1 MRSIVKMWLCLG
13 ALVLLVPG
21 ARAQKL
27 EDYLSR
33 YLGDN
38 GKKYLQP
45 LGDAFGANMNSGL
58 YHSAHIPRVGLH
70 LGLDLLIPAAL
81 IAEDQRTFTA
91 TTEEGFYP
99 VTTRE
104 VPTVF
109 GDTQPVTIAGQGGTV
124 YNFPGGYDLS
134 MLPLAIPQVTVGS
147 LLGTELT
154 LRYAVA
160 QLNEDIGDLTLT
172 GIGIRHSVSQY
183 IPLFP
188 IDVSVSYFHQTLKV
202 GDILDAATDVVGVQA
217 SKSFSL
223 LTLYG
228 GVAYEKAGMDVS
240 YTHGEGAE
248 AETIAFSL
256 EGQNKMRMTVGANLH
271 LALFQLHADYSLAS
285 QNSAC
290 LGLYIGL

>member
-1 MRSIVKMWLCLG
+1 MRSIVKKWLCLG
-13 ALVLLVPG
+13 ALILLVPG

-58 YHSAHIPRVGLH
+58 YHTAHIPRVGLH
-70 LGLDLLIPAAL
+70 LGVEMLVPAAL
-81 IAEDQRTFTA
+81 IGDDQRTFTA

-99 VTTRE
+99 VTTRD

-109 GDTQPVTIAGQGGTV
+109 GDTQPVSIAGQGGTV

-134 MLPLAIPQVTVGS
+134 LLPLAMPQVTVGS

-154 LRYAVA
+154 LRYAA
-160 QLNEDIGDLTLT
+160 FQLNEDVGDLTLT
-172 GIGIRHSVSQY
+172 GIGVRHSLSQY

-188 IDVSVSYFHQTLKV
+188 VDVAVSYFHQTLEV
-202 GDILDAATDVVGVQA
+202 GDLLDAATNVVGVQA
-217 SKSFSL
+217 SKSFGL

-228 GVAYEKAGMDVS
+228 GLAYEKATMDVS

-256 EGQNKMRMTVGANLH
+256 EGQNKVRMTAGATLK

>member
-109 GDTQPVTIAGQGGTV
+109 GDTQPVSIAGQGGTV

-160 QLNEDIGDLTLT
+160 QLNEDIGDLTLA

>member
-109 GDTQPVTIAGQGGTV
+109 GDTQPVSIAGQGGTV

>member
-91 TTEEGFYP
+91 TEEGFYP

-109 GDTQPVTIAGQGGTV
+109 GDTQPVSIAGQGGTV